1 MADGVASI
9 GFGELGWRVQEF
21 RESKIII
28 ISLLLPIITRTMFE
42 IHFFPRTYFR
52 VDFVYDIRMF
62 ICFVVSFRLFVR
74 SFANNIKRYDC
85 GIGNEYTAAWNV
97 LMNQMTTFLVSS
109 SSSSSP
115 TSDEMLGGTR
125 CLESR

>member
-28 ISLLLPIITRTMFE
+28 ISLLLLPIITRTMFE

-62 ICFVVSFRLFVR
+62 ICFVLLFRFVCLSVR
-74 SFANNIKRYDC
+74 LQTTLNATTVAS
-85 GIGNEYTAAWNV
+85 V
-97 LMNQMTTFLVSS
+97 MNT
-109 SSSSSP
+109 P
-115 TSDEMLGGTR
+115 PRGT
-125 CLESR
+125 C